1 MMERNLK
8 YFLHRAKVLK
18 QYRMFQRVLSKLRRS
33 PEVGIAHEEIAAQ
46 VRAEYRQ
53 HSNETDMQRARFFLQ
68 EGERQLK
75 TVLALVATTGP
86 SGFDPYNMHQQPTAT
101 SKSTLVSRTSNDE
114 ATGFDTQ
121 SQGRLGVEWPWER

>member
-1 MMERNLK
+1 MNSVI
-8 YFLHRAKVLK
+8 LHLILPVL
-18 QYRMFQRVLSKLRRS
+18 FVSLLCWLPTGTPRS
-33 PEVGIAHEEIAAQ
+33 RQEIAAQ

-53 HSNETDMQRARFFLQ
+53 HSHETDMQRARFFLQ

-86 SGFDPYNMHQQPTAT
+86 SGFDPYNMHQQPIAA
-101 SKSTLVSRTSNDE
+101 SKSTVVSRASNDE
-114 ATGFDTQ
+114 ATEFDTQ